1 MALFIKQISSLHK
14 ITATDKAALEAAEE
28 LSFAKAIRG
37 ERVSYQIALSADNMV
52 HTYAWAESDL
62 GDCVRLY
69 REKDVIV
76 DLPARERITDENY
89 LLTEQGYLPDVL
101 IPLEEQG
108 NRVFATKNNALIWV
122 KIDVP
127 ADAPAGE
134 HKVKVSFGTQPD
146 HVNTENEFSEVYS
159 AEFTVDVVAT
169 EMPEQKIIYTRWF
182 YLDCIAD
189 VHNVPIFS
197 EEHWRLI
204 ESYIA
209 AAADVGIN
217 MLLVPVHTPPLDTE
231 IGTRRPCVQLVDIE
245 KVGDEYKFDFDKF
258 HRYISLCKKHGIK
271 YYEMAHMFSQW
282 GAKCAPNIVVT
293 ENGVSDYMF
302 GWHVAADSELYTEF
316 LKQYISAISRE
327 LAAEGISENT
337 YFHISDEPH
346 LDQIDRYEAAHS
358 IFKPLIGNSKI
369 FDALSNIEFYE
380 KGLVECP
387 VTSISRINGF
397 LPHKIENQWVY
408 YCCGPERVYPN
419 SFIAMPSARVRVLGF
434 MCYKFDIKGFLH
446 WGFNYYNSS
455 LSRYKINPY
464 LTTSADGVFPSG
476 DGYIVYPGR
485 TCAYPSVRG
494 EVTYQAMQ
502 DIGICC
508 ALEARIG
515 REAVVALIDE
525 AAGGELRFDA
535 YPADNAF
542 LEDLR
547 AKMINMLEML

>member
-146 HVNTENEFSEVYS
+146 HANANLDFTEVYS

-169 EMPEQKIIYTRWF
+169 EMPEQKIVYTRWF

-209 AAADVGIN
+209 AASDVGIN

-245 KVGDEYKFDFDKF
+245 KVGDEYKFNFDKF

-346 LDQIDRYEAAHS
+346 LDQIDRYERAHN
-358 IFKPLIGNSKI
+358 IFKPLIGSSKI
-369 FDALSNIEFYE
+369 MDALSNIEFYE

-387 VTSISRINGF
+387 VTSIARINGF

-408 YCCGPERVYPN
+408 YCCGPERTYPN

-502 DIGICC
+502 DIGICR

-547 AKMINMLEML
+547 AKMINMLQML

>member
-1 MALFIKQISSLHK
+1 MALSIKQISSLCK
-14 ITATDKAALEAAEE
+14 ISANNKAALEAAADV
-28 LSFAKAIRG
+28 SSVKAIRG
-37 ERVSYQIALSADNMV
+37 ERVSYQIALSTTEGCV
-52 HTYAWAESDL
+52 HTYVWTESDL
-62 GDCVRLY
+62 EDCIRLY

-76 DLPARERITDENY
+76 DVPARERITDENY
-89 LLTEQGYLPDVL
+89 LITDPGYLPDVL
-101 IPLEEQG
+101 IPLSEQN
-108 NRVFATKNNALIWV
+108 NRVYATTKTALIWV
-122 KIDVP
+122 KADIP
-127 ADAPAGE
+127 ANAPAGK
-134 HKVKVSFGTQPD
+134 HKITVFFGSQPD
-146 HVNTENEFSEVYS
+146 HANAENEFSSVTPI
-159 AEFTVDVVAT
+159 EFTIDVIDA
-169 EMPEQKIIYTRWF
+169 EMPEQKLIYTRWF
-182 YLDCIAD
+182 YLDCIA
-189 VHNVPIFS
+189 VAHNVPIFS

-245 KVGDEYKFDFDKF
+245 KVGDEYKFNFDKL
-258 HRYISLCKKHGIK
+258 HRYISLCKKYGIK

-293 ENGVSDYMF
+293 ENGVADYMF
-302 GWHVAADSELYTEF
+302 GWHVSADSELYIEF

-327 LAAEGISENT
+327 LKEEGISENT

-346 LDQIDRYEAAHS
+346 LDQIDRYEFAYS

-408 YCCGPERVYPN
+408 YCCGPERVYTN
-419 SFIAMPSARVRVLGF
+419 SFIAMPSARVRILGF
-434 MCYKFDIKGFLH
+434 LCYKFDIKGFLH
-446 WGFNYYNSS
+446 WGFNFYNSS
-455 LSRYKINPY
+455 LSRYPINPY
-464 LTTSADGVFPSG
+464 LTTSADGAFPSG

-485 TCAYPSVRG
+485 TCAYPSIRG

-502 DIGICC
+502 DIGVCR
-508 ALEARIG
+508 ALEAKIG
-515 REAVVALIDE
+515 RDKVIELIDE

-535 YPADNAF
+535 YPAYNDF
-542 LEDLR
+542 FEGLR
-547 AKMINMLEML
+547 TRMIEML

>member
-14 ITATDKAALEAAEE
+14 ITATDKAALEAAEA

-146 HVNTENEFSEVYS
+146 HVNTENEFYEVYS

-245 KVGDEYKFDFDKF
+245 KVGDEYKFNFDKF

-502 DIGICC
+502 DIGICR

-515 REAVVALIDE
+515 REKVVALIDE